1 MKTNFTK
8 GDYLISSDKSLLDI
22 KVIQKYLSNSYWAK
36 NRLLKTTKK
45 SIENS
50 VCFGLY
56 HINTQVGFA
65 RVITDKA
72 TFAYLADVFILEDHR
87 GKGLSKWMM
96 KVVFEYGE
104 FKNLR
109 RWFLATK
116 DAHKLYEKFGFHS
129 LKEPEKL
136 MEMFRKDL

>member
-8 GDYLISSDKSLLDI
+8 GDYLISSDKSLLNI
-22 KVIQKYLSNSYWAK
+22 KVIQKYLSSSYWAK

-45 SIENS
+45 SIGNS
-50 VCFGLY
+50 VCFSLY
-56 HINTQVGFA
+56 YKKTQVGFA

-72 TFAYLADVFILEDHR
+72 TFAYLADVFILEEHR

-96 KVVFEYGE
+96 KVILNYGDL
-104 FKNLR
+104 KNLR

-116 DAHKLYEKFGFHS
+116 DAHSLYEKFGFHS